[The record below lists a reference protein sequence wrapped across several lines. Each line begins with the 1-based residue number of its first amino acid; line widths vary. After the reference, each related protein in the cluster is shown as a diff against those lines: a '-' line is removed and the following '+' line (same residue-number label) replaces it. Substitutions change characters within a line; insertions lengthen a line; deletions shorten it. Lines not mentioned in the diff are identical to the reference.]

1 MKKELLTMRERAM
14 EIVERSCEIFQA
26 KIVNNNIGEIS
37 NEASMQLQLGIILQ
51 QVGSLYKWGK
61 NDRFDLILEKTFG
74 ISEAT
79 NKTPNKKARCDIYIE
94 VHAEGEDKPYKVGI
108 ELKYFPK
115 CEGEAT
121 TDNRIAILE
130 DIQNIEQYIV
140 NNHIDLGYSYVYT
153 TNENYARSDTRSS
166 INLGDGVEVHG
177 GKCKSE
183 TVNLKGTYVPQWR
196 EYSTIEEKSDIKKSF
211 FLLLQV
217 NENDVCSS
225 GQNIIIK

>member
-26 KIVNNNIGEIS
+26 KIVNNYFGEIA

-51 QVGSLYKWGK
+51 QIGKLYEWGK
-61 NDRFDLILEKTFG
+61 NDHFNVIFENPFELSK
-74 ISEAT
+74 AT
-79 NKTPNKKARCDIYIE
+79 NKSPNKKARCDIYIE
-94 VHAEGEDKPYKVGI
+94 MYEEENKHCRVGI

-115 CEGEAT
+115 CKDEAT

-130 DIQNIEQYIV
+130 DIENIEQYIKDDW
-140 NNHIDLGYSYVYT
+140 IDFGYSYVYT

-166 INLGDGVEVHG
+166 INLGNGVEVHG

-183 TVNLKGTYVPQWR
+183 TVELTGTYVPHWQ
-196 EYSTIEEKSDIKKSF
+196 EYCPNNDNSNTGKSF

-217 NENDVCSS
+217 NEKDVCSS
-225 GQNIIIK
+225 GQNIIIN

>member
-26 KIVNNNIGEIS
+26 KVVNDYFGEIA

-51 QVGSLYKWGK
+51 QIGKLYEWGK
-61 NDRFDLILEKTFG
+61 NDHFNVIFENPFEL
-74 ISEAT
+74 SEAT
-79 NKTPNKKARCDIYIE
+79 NKSPNKKARCDIYIE
-94 VHAEGEDKPYKVGI
+94 MYEEENKHCRVGI

-115 CEGEAT
+115 CKDEAT

-130 DIQNIEQYIV
+130 DIENIEQYIKDDY
-140 NNHIDLGYSYVYT
+140 IDFGYSYVYT

-166 INLGDGVEVHG
+166 INLGNGVEVHG

-183 TVNLKGTYVPQWR
+183 TVELTGTYVPHWR

-217 NENDVCSS
+217 NENDVRSS
-225 GQNIIIK
+225 GQKIIIK

>member
-1 MKKELLTMRERAM
+1 MRERAM

-94 VHAEGEDKPYKVGI
+94 MYVKEENKHCRVGI

-115 CEGEAT
+115 CKDEAT

-130 DIQNIEQYIV
+130 DIENIEQYIDDDY
-140 NNHIDLGYSYVYT
+140 IDLGYSYVYT

-177 GKCKSE
+177 GKCKSKA
-183 TVNLKGTYVPQWR
+183 VNLKGTYVPQWR

>member
-51 QVGSLYKWGK
+51 QVGKLYEWGK
-61 NDRFDLILEKTFG
+61 NDHFNVIFENPFELSK
-74 ISEAT
+74 AT
-79 NKTPNKKARCDIYIE
+79 NKSPNKKARCDIYIE
-94 VHAEGEDKPYKVGI
+94 MYEEENKHCRVGI

-115 CEGEAT
+115 CKDEAT

-130 DIQNIEQYIV
+130 DIENIEQYIKDDC
-140 NNHIDLGYSYVYT
+140 IDFGYSYVYT

-183 TVNLKGTYVPQWR
+183 TVELTGTYVPHWR
-196 EYSTIEEKSDIKKSF
+196 EYSTIEEKSNIKKSF

-225 GQNIIIK
+225 GQNIIIN

>member
-1 MKKELLTMRERAM
+1 MRERAM

-26 KIVNNNIGEIS
+26 KVVNDYFGEIS

-51 QVGSLYKWGK
+51 QVGKLYEWGK
-61 NDRFDLILEKTFG
+61 NDHFNVIFENPFELSK
-74 ISEAT
+74 AT

-94 VHAEGEDKPYKVGI
+94 MEAEGEDKPYKVGI
-108 ELKYFPK
+108 ALKYFPK
-115 CEGEAT
+115 CKDEAT

-130 DIQNIEQYIV
+130 DIENVEQYILDKK
-140 NNHIDLGYSYVYT
+140 IDLGYSYVYT

-177 GKCKSE
+177 GKCKYE
-183 TVNLKGTYVPQWR
+183 RVELTGTYFPQWQ
-196 EYSTIEEKSDIKKSF
+196 EYCPSNDNSDTGKSF

-217 NENDVCSS
+217 NKKDVRSS
-225 GQNIIIK
+225 E

>member
-26 KIVNNNIGEIS
+26 KVVNDYFGEIS

-51 QVGSLYKWGK
+51 QVGKLYEWGK
-61 NDRFDLILEKTFG
+61 NDHFNVIFENPFELSK
-74 ISEAT
+74 AT
-79 NKTPNKKARCDIYIE
+79 NKTPNQKARCDIYIE
-94 VHAEGEDKPYKVGI
+94 MEAEGEDKPYKVGI

-115 CEGEAT
+115 CKDEAT

-130 DIQNIEQYIV
+130 DIENVEQYIL
-140 NNHIDLGYSYVYT
+140 NKKIDLGYSYVYT

-177 GKCKSE
+177 GKCKYE
-183 TVNLKGTYVPQWR
+183 TVELTGTYFPQWQ
-196 EYSTIEEKSDIKKSF
+196 EYCPSNDNSDTGKSF

-217 NENDVCSS
+217 NEKDVRSS
-225 GQNIIIK
+225 E

>member
-51 QVGSLYKWGK
+51 QVGKLYEWG
-61 NDRFDLILEKTFG
+61 EKDHFNV
-74 ISEAT
+74 IFEHPFELSKAT
-79 NKTPNKKARCDIYIE
+79 NKTLSKKARCDIYFE
-94 VHAEGEDKPYKVGI
+94 MHEEDKSCKVGI

-153 TNENYARSDTRSS
+153 TNENYARSNTRSS
-166 INLGDGVEVHG
+166 INLGDGIKVHG
-177 GKCKSE
+177 GKCKYE
-183 TVNLKGTYVPQWR
+183 TVELTGTYVPHWQ
-196 EYSTIEEKSDIKKSF
+196 EYCPSNDNSDTGKSF

-217 NENDVCSS
+217 NEKDVRSS
-225 GQNIIIK
+225 EQNR

>member
-1 MKKELLTMRERAM
+1 MRERAM

-26 KIVNNNIGEIS
+26 KVVNDYFGEIS

-51 QVGSLYKWGK
+51 QVGKLYEWGK
-61 NDRFDLILEKTFG
+61 NDHFNVIFERPFG

-166 INLGDGVEVHG
+166 INLGDGINVHG
-177 GKCKSE
+177 GKCKYE
-183 TVNLKGTYVPQWR
+183 TVELTGTYFPQWS
-196 EYSTIEEKSDIKKSF
+196 EYCTNGEKSGIKKSF

-217 NENDVCSS
+217 NEKDVRSS

>member
-1 MKKELLTMRERAM
+1 MRTELLTARERAIK
-14 EIVERSCEIFQA
+14 IVERSCEIFQA
-26 KIVNNNIGEIS
+26 KIVNHNMGEIS

-51 QVGSLYKWGK
+51 QVGTLYEWGE
-61 NDRFDLILEKTFG
+61 NDRFNVIFECPFE
-74 ISEAT
+74 ISKVT

-94 VHAEGEDKPYKVGI
+94 MYVKEENKHCRVGI

-115 CEGEAT
+115 CKDEAT

-130 DIQNIEQYIV
+130 DIENVEQYILDEK
-140 NNHIDLGYSYVYT
+140 IDLGYSYVYT

-177 GKCKSE
+177 GKCKSK

-217 NENDVCSS
+217 NKNDVCSS
-225 GQNIIIK
+225 GQNIIIN

>member
-26 KIVNNNIGEIS
+26 KVVNDYFGEIS

-51 QVGSLYKWGK
+51 QVGKLYEWGK
-61 NDRFDLILEKTFG
+61 NDHFNVIFENPFELSK
-74 ISEAT
+74 AT
-79 NKTPNKKARCDIYIE
+79 NKTPNQKARCDIYIE
-94 VHAEGEDKPYKVGI
+94 MEAEGEDKPYKVGI

-115 CEGEAT
+115 CKDEAT

-130 DIQNIEQYIV
+130 DIENVEQYILDKK
-140 NNHIDLGYSYVYT
+140 IDMGYSYVYT

-177 GKCKSE
+177 GKCKYE
-183 TVNLKGTYVPQWR
+183 TVELTGTYFPQWQ
-196 EYSTIEEKSDIKKSF
+196 EYCPSNDNSDTGKSF

-217 NENDVCSS
+217 NEKDVRSS
-225 GQNIIIK
+225 E

>member
-26 KIVNNNIGEIS
+26 KVVNDYFGEIS

-51 QVGSLYKWGK
+51 QVGKLYEWGK
-61 NDRFDLILEKTFG
+61 NDHFNVIFENPFELSK
-74 ISEAT
+74 AT
-79 NKTPNKKARCDIYIE
+79 NKTPNPKARCDIYIE
-94 VHAEGEDKPYKVGI
+94 MEAEGEDKPYKVGI

-115 CEGEAT
+115 CKDEAT

-130 DIQNIEQYIV
+130 DIENVEQYILDKK
-140 NNHIDLGYSYVYT
+140 IDLGYSYVYT

-177 GKCKSE
+177 GKCKYE
-183 TVNLKGTYVPQWR
+183 TVELTGTYFPQWQ
-196 EYSTIEEKSDIKKSF
+196 EYCPSNDNSDTGKSF

-217 NENDVCSS
+217 NEKDVRSS
-225 GQNIIIK
+225 E

>member
-1 MKKELLTMRERAM
+1 METKLLSAKERVT
-14 EIVERSCEIFQA
+14 EIIERSCEIFQA

-79 NKTPNKKARCDIYIE
+79 NKSPNKKARCDIYIE
-94 VHAEGEDKPYKVGI
+94 MKAEGEDKSCKVGI

-130 DIQNIEQYIV
+130 DIQNVEQYI
-140 NNHIDLGYSYVYT
+140 NNGKIDFGYSYVYT
-153 TNENYARSDTRSS
+153 TNENYARSDTKAS
-166 INLGDGVEVHG
+166 INLGDGQKVHG

-183 TVNLKGTYVPQWR
+183 TVELEGTYTPQWQ
-196 EYSTIEEKSDIKKSF
+196 EYRPSCANSDTGKSF
-211 FLLLQV
+211 FLLLPIIKE
-217 NENDVCSS
+217 NENRN
-225 GQNIIIK
+225 Q